1 MTALRFRARHVH
13 RTVYE
18 YVIGELTSL
27 GWPDAATAAAG
38 AVVNFGSTPVTVLE
52 STPDANGVA
61 VAANTL
67 VITVG
72 DEPAARSQ
80 ELGDGLRMIAF
91 PVYVDIF
98 GANQGIATSIASD
111 VKTLFENR
119 YMYVTDFTADP
130 PVPSQEYLEFDSD
143 DVSISRPPVQGAS
156 DFRRYWRIV
165 NAVAQV
171 YYIPD

>member
-18 YVIGELTSL
+18 YVIGELASL
-27 GWPDAATAAAG
+27 GWPDVATAAAG

-52 STPDANGVA
+52 STPDANGV
-61 VAANTL
+61 
-67 VITVG
+67 
-72 DEPAARSQ
+72 
-80 ELGDGLRMIAF
+80 
-91 PVYVDIF
+91 DIF
-98 GANQGIATSIASD
+98 GANQGIATSIASN